1 MAEEDHHV
9 AVAVVPKFD
18 MPRHQSNLS
27 SNDVK
32 SLVKRYEIPLDLH
45 PGVPS
50 EWHTMDQLP
59 EDAIG
64 LFDRFIEF
72 SGIRVPFSTLLL
84 ALKHGHWYSFEKR
97 VGKGAGGKIFCETF
111 FGMKGWKDKFFFIDR
126 RGILDAMAW
135 RHHDSDVNDPFLDD
149 DYSILDVRAL
159 AEKVIDLRPVHPGLL
174 FTASRAT
181 TWDFS
186 SFYPV
191 FKDSRGSGYIITLL
205 MYMRVGA
212 AISAKEETTQHTTPP
227 HPVHQSISDKTAS
240 QLEVEVEDPK
250 VFTAKE
256 KKKGT
261 IQLKENLTLS
271 P

>member
-45 PGVPS
+45 LGVPS

-64 LFDRFIEF
+64 
-72 SGIRVPFSTLLL
+72 
-84 ALKHGHWYSFEKR
+84 
-97 VGKGAGGKIFCETF
+97 
-111 FGMKGWKDKFFFIDR
+111 
-126 RGILDAMAW
+126 
-135 RHHDSDVNDPFLDD
+135 
-149 DYSILDVRAL
+149 
-159 AEKVIDLRPVHPGLL
+159 
-174 FTASRAT
+174 
-181 TWDFS
+181 
-186 SFYPV
+186 
-191 FKDSRGSGYIITLL
+191 
-205 MYMRVGA
+205 A
-212 AISAKEETTQHTTPP
+212 AISAKEEITQHTTPP
-227 HPVHQSISDKTAS
+227 LPVHQSISNKTAS